1 MEDKVIKRIDEL
13 IKIINRA
20 SIEYY
25 TNDNPSIT
33 DQEYDDYYS
42 ELLRLEEAYPNL
54 KRDDSPTSRVGGT
67 PLDKFEKVTHKSL
80 MLSFDDIFNED
91 EIIAFDERIKKTI
104 KNPIYTVEPKM
115 DGLSGS
121 LIYEKGLLTRVAT
134 RGDGVVGENITA
146 NGRTIKSIPL
156 RLNKDIDIEVRGEIY
171 MSKASFERANKEKEK
186 NGEALFANPRNA
198 AAGSVRQL
206 DSRITASRGLDF
218 MAYFIPNPKDYGIKT
233 QEESLKYLRELG
245 FVTNYKL
252 NTVAHNAEEIIKD
265 IKKLAEI
272 RKELPYEIDGVVLKV
287 NSLEDEDKLGYT
299 ARVPRWGIAYK
310 FPAEEVLTTLK
321 EIKFTVG
328 RTGRIT
334 PNAIFS
340 PVHVAGSLISKAT
353 LHNEDYCIAKDIR
366 VGDVISIRK
375 AGDVIP
381 EVVRVLPERRTGN
394 EEKFKMLEECPIC
407 HTSIVRNDKE
417 ADYYCPNDMCPAR
430 KIENIIHFASRP
442 AMNIDGMG
450 EAILE
455 DLYNE
460 GFITDITDIYDID
473 RYEEELIN
481 LEGYGKKKID
491 NLKTATTKSKSNSL
505 EKLLFGLG
513 IRNVGAKTAK
523 ILARYYKNID
533 NLMNASIEE
542 LTDINDVGPII
553 AKSIRE
559 YFSNEDNIRIINKL
573 KDIGVNMNYINNS
586 NYEEKDEFMG
596 KTFVL
601 TGTLVNITRDKASE
615 IIENLGGKVSSSVS
629 KNTSAVI
636 VGDNPGSKYDKAVS
650 LNIPIWKEEEF
661 ISKIES

>member
-67 PLDKFEKVTHKSL
+67 PLDKFEKVTHKSP

-233 QEESLKYLRELG
+233 QEESLKYLRKLG

-272 RKELPYEIDGVVLKV
+272 RKDLPYEIDGVVLKV

-407 HTSIVRNDKE
+407 HTRIVRNDKE

-629 KNTSAVI
+629 KNTYAVI

>member
-67 PLDKFEKVTHKSL
+67 PLDKFEKVTHKSP

-407 HTSIVRNDKE
+407 HTRIVRNDKE

-650 LNIPIWKEEEF
+650 LNVPIWKEEEF